1 MAIHVIPEKVDATK
15 QVDKDQQTEGIQTQ
29 STAYQAPDTSLGPVA
44 SDTSDTGLF
53 GAQSANA
60 TDVPAPFSTQSGMTA
75 QGMGAQNEVPEDA
88 DAIQQQITEIENR
101 LRDLERDGIR
111 LDEDIIGPL
120 QQMLDSLDPNSA
132 QRLLVE
138 QQLNEALTLKTSME
152 KEIRELTWQ
161 LEDLQE
167 ALPEDYGDETES
179 AGPLDTDGDGQIDT
193 DDVDDDNDG
202 FSDTKEAELGTN
214 AKLQDSDGDGLTDW
228 QEVTADFSQMPSSQ
242 RTQLGLHQLDNGLW
256 LDPTKFDSYGDGISD
271 ARYKPYIQG
280 PATPYDTNT
289 NQPIG
294 GGSGGASDND
304 TPPTTPPTNPN
315 FPPPAE
321 GTQEVDLGTSS
332 AGGGLG
338 GQGIS
343 TQSSGG
349 FGAQT
354 VTGDMS
360 AQDAG
365 SFTGDPDGFSGT
377 PDDVIEY
384 NPETTNND
392 VIFNF
397 DGTIYLWAEGSSLYV
412 KYMDADG
419 ATRVTEI
426 EKYRFRKTYWNG
438 NDEAGIEAPKEDIM
452 YIGPGITYWDM
463 VGATDDQNQIVNGIW
478 ANQGTVEKLD
488 YFNDP
493 FLRTADGVLTH
504 DDYFIESKIDGQF
517 NYDERTFTWTDTGD
531 PLVYDI
537 PITIGGYIVKSA
549 KLTQMFTDEGVADS
563 TRFKVILMGEN
574 NQILQVDIIETTG
587 GSGIKSDQKFQLN
600 AHDYGVKVD
609 ATEIVDMTIKFTGGR
624 GSDYYLGTSTQDGH
638 NPTWFN
644 DKGDR
649 VFMGDGDDIVEG
661 GANDHNVIHGGA
673 GMDILQGGTGS
684 DHLFGEG
691 GGDLIIGGEGNNNT
705 LNGGAG
711 NDLLITRNPNG
722 SDSFVGGAGT
732 DFANSRDD
740 ESANGVD
747 RDLSGGEINQMILDA
762 LTPIFGEDMPEKID
776 DLQAEGS
783 TLMDMVAELIFDEAA
798 KMAGGFSSGWDEQNL
813 GFSSSIGFQ
822 PNFGNSGPEGEEG
835 GEEPVPP
842 EE

>member
-202 FSDTKEAELGTN
+202 FSDTKKAELGTN
-214 AKLQDSDGDGLTDW
+214 AKPQDSDGDGLTDW

-280 PATPYDTNT
+280 PATHYDTNT

-349 FGAQT
+349 F
-354 VTGDMS
+354 
-360 AQDAG
+360 
-365 SFTGDPDGFSGT
+365 
-377 PDDVIEY
+377 
-384 NPETTNND
+384 
-392 VIFNF
+392 
-397 DGTIYLWAEGSSLYV
+397 
-412 KYMDADG
+412 
-419 ATRVTEI
+419 
-426 EKYRFRKTYWNG
+426 
-438 NDEAGIEAPKEDIM
+438 
-452 YIGPGITYWDM
+452 
-463 VGATDDQNQIVNGIW
+463 
-478 ANQGTVEKLD
+478 
-488 YFNDP
+488 
-493 FLRTADGVLTH
+493 
-504 DDYFIESKIDGQF
+504 
-517 NYDERTFTWTDTGD
+517 
-531 PLVYDI
+531 
-537 PITIGGYIVKSA
+537 
-549 KLTQMFTDEGVADS
+549 
-563 TRFKVILMGEN
+563 
-574 NQILQVDIIETTG
+574 
-587 GSGIKSDQKFQLN
+587 
-600 AHDYGVKVD
+600 
-609 ATEIVDMTIKFTGGR
+609 
-624 GSDYYLGTSTQDGH
+624 
-638 NPTWFN
+638 
-644 DKGDR
+644 
-649 VFMGDGDDIVEG
+649 
-661 GANDHNVIHGGA
+661 
-673 GMDILQGGTGS
+673 
-684 DHLFGEG
+684 
-691 GGDLIIGGEGNNNT
+691 
-705 LNGGAG
+705 
-711 NDLLITRNPNG
+711 
-722 SDSFVGGAGT
+722 
-732 DFANSRDD
+732 
-740 ESANGVD
+740 
-747 RDLSGGEINQMILDA
+747 
-762 LTPIFGEDMPEKID
+762 
-776 DLQAEGS
+776 
-783 TLMDMVAELIFDEAA
+783 
-798 KMAGGFSSGWDEQNL
+798 
-813 GFSSSIGFQ
+813 
-822 PNFGNSGPEGEEG
+822 
-835 GEEPVPP
+835 
-842 EE
+842 